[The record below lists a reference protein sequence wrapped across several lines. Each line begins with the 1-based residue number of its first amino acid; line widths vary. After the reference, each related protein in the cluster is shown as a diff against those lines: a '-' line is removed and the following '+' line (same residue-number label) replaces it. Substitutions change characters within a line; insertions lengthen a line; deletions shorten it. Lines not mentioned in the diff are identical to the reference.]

1 MEPKSLQFHVHY
13 RLVKTNHETVRKR
26 LKSLFGD
33 AEGAGRPQTAAALDG
48 ARGPQT
54 TAALEGP
61 AAHPVTPYGAC
72 VALAALAGAVLLDV
86 AGKRYARVLPGGPRT
101 AALFMLCGFV
111 GARLLYC
118 LLRLPYYM
126 EVGFVH
132 MLMTREG
139 GFLLYGALSGVAA
152 AAWLLTRG
160 DRGSFAE
167 AMDELTLPG
176 LAVIALCR
184 LAEGFAGEGLGD
196 WVEEGFFCRLPFAA
210 PNVYGEYQW
219 ALFIPEALAAV
230 CIFAACRN
238 EPTGEGRRAQRALTL
253 YAACQIV
260 LESLRMDGVLKI
272 DHRRQFPK
280 YSGRRFTTWFRRKAQ
295 AAQAA
300 FPRQVSYFH
309 GCYVNYNYPQLGKD
323 FVHVMNARG

>member
-1 MEPKSLQFHVHY
+1 MRSRLQY
-13 RLVKTNHETVRKR
+13 L
-26 LKSLFGD
+26 LLG
-33 AEGAGRPQTAAALDG
+33 AALALLAFG
-48 ARGPQT
+48 VTGP
-54 TAALEGP
+54 AALEVP

-253 YAACQIV
+253 YAACQIG
-260 LESLRMDGVLKI
+260 LESLRMDGVLKSGFVRVSQVI
-272 DHRRQFPK
+272 SAAALLVILLVRSRGNRPVAIAARVLLFGALVALVGGIEWALDKTPVSNVLLYLLMAAACAGMAWTVISARQNP
-280 YSGRRFTTWFRRKAQ
+280 
-295 AAQAA
+295 
-300 FPRQVSYFH
+300 
-309 GCYVNYNYPQLGKD
+309 GKPCE
-323 FVHVMNARG
+323 